1 MTSVGKNVEKLESL
15 CPVDVNGSDIAA
27 KENSMIMP
35 PKWNIQL
42 VWDPEFHFCRF
53 FLKSTKM
60 LIQKNACT
68 PAFILALFTIVKMWK
83 QFKCPSTDD
92 KDGTYTIQ
100 DYS

>member
-42 VWDPEFHFCRF
+42 VWDPEFHFWIGAQNIWR
-53 FLKSTKM
+53 
-60 LIQKNACT
+60 
-68 PAFILALFTIVKMWK
+68 WH
-83 QFKCPSTDD
+83 FKEIFVHPHSWEH
-92 KDGTYTIQ
+92 
-100 DYS
+100 YSE